1 MGHTF
6 EDLREMAM
14 RELDEIVKRG
24 EMDENSLVCI
34 YKLVDILK
42 DIGEIENSEMGY
54 SQNGYSMYP
63 YAWEGNSYTGNSYR
77 GYSRQRRDSMGRYSR
92 DDYSNRGNYSRDSER
107 EEIMAKMGR
116 MMDNASSETERQ
128 AIQRIMNQL

>member
-1 MGHTF
+1 MDRTYD
-6 EDLREMAM
+6 DLREMLM
-14 RELDEIVKRG
+14 KELDEIVQQG
-24 EMDENSLVCI
+24 QMDGNTIECV
-34 YKLVDILK
+34 YKMVDILK
-42 DIGEIENSEMGY
+42 DLGEIEKHEMGY
-54 SQNGYSMYP
+54 SQTGYSMYP
-63 YAWEGNSYTGNSYR
+63 YAWEGNSYEGNR

-92 DDYSNRGNYSRDSER
+92 DNYSNRDYSRNSER